1 MEKAWGFHLTPVR
14 IAKVKK
20 TTDSKANKVA
30 GKGGGVSFTVGGIAK
45 PMKPQ

>member
-20 TTDSKANKVA
+20 TTDSKASKVA
-30 GKGGGVSFTVGGIAK
+30 EKGEGSHSPWVGL
-45 PMKPQ
+45 QNR